1 MKPKKSR
8 FFLCL
13 LLLLFSLV
21 LVGCNGT
28 HDNSPD
34 QYKPDG
40 STGNSSFDTTGMPQF
55 SLQPGVYT
63 EAITVELICS
73 DPSYTVRYTTD
84 CSTPTASSDIYSDPF
99 PMKYN
104 KDSADS
110 TDVCT
115 FNIRAASFDKDGK
128 MVGRVVSAS
137 YLFPGSESRFT
148 TKVISI
154 VTDDDNLNKPHYGIL
169 SNPYGKGIEWE
180 RPVNFQL
187 YGIEGGLLVQ
197 QDLGIRINGTGSR
210 SNTQKNF
217 RLYARKA
224 YTAESGHLNYQ
235 LFPGLLSEY
244 TDAQIEAFDTF
255 LLRGGASN
263 FHNSMITN
271 LVAYEMMQGSSVT
284 VGAYEPAALYLNGN
298 YYGLMMLIEDY
309 NPYFFE
315 THYGVDENKITTI
328 NYTVLDEGGLG
339 WEYDD
344 YTEEEIYEFSAAR
357 HWVEDNDMS
366 DPRNY
371 ERACEVFDMQNFIEY
386 LVFNCYV
393 NNWDWPRNNVRVW
406 RYHGVT
412 SQNSLTGNSGGYDAD
427 AAIGWDGRWRFTV
440 KDLDVSMGLNV
451 KPSSNYWSKND
462 VDFFEVMFKDG
473 RVSCASTMFQSL
485 IRNESFAKD
494 FFRYL
499 TEFMSTRADMDTYL
513 ETINKLSLQV
523 SEEMKYHSAQYED
536 ALSTWDMHLECMRK
550 FAQVRPGIVLQ
561 NLKDN
566 KYDLPNIPE
575 ISEIDFQIG
584 VGGYVSFNGGTFSG
598 ADHAYAVKK
607 TDLAITLVPNPGY
620 VLSEVKVE
628 GGSFNDYD
636 SSVYLRADKVTII
649 VSFAAEEP
657 GENGDE
663 TQAKPGHL
671 VLNEIGHSSIEKV
684 NGSDWV
690 ELYNPTDSDINLKGW
705 SITNGMESY
714 TFPSIKVP
722 AGGFK
727 VIFLA
732 GTEQGGVYASFT
744 ISSGDN
750 LAISDAK
757 GTLIDSVSIYTK
769 ASTSHLGRY
778 PDGGEWVELSRFH
791 LTPNEPNFFESSFQH
806 YYDERVC
813 NTVMI
818 NGYLLEND
826 AFAVS
831 ESGSLT
837 TTKQKLQ
844 AIQGIGSEDR
854 NALLSLFSGYAD
866 TDVID
871 IAEWIASHQEEAD
884 GRIFYV
890 ESLNSYVCH
899 IPQRKR

>member
-1 MKPKKSR
+1 MKQKKSS

-13 LLLLFSLV
+13 LLLLFSCV
-21 LVGCNGT
+21 LIGCNGT

-40 STGNSSFDTTGMPQF
+40 SNGNSSFDTTGMPQF
-55 SLQPGVYT
+55 NLQPGVYT
-63 EAITVELICS
+63 DAIVVELTCS
-73 DPSYTVRYTTD
+73 DPSYTIRYTTD
-84 CSTPTASSDIYSDPF
+84 CSTPTASSDIYTEPF
-99 PMKYN
+99 PMQYSQ
-104 KDSADS
+104 DSADG

-115 FNIRAASFDKDGK
+115 FNIRAASFDQDGN
-128 MVGRVVSAS
+128 MIGRVVSAS
-137 YLFPGSESRFT
+137 YLFPASEGRFT
-148 TKVISI
+148 TKVVSI
-154 VTDDDNLNKPHYGIL
+154 VTDDNNLNKRGYGIL
-169 SNPYGKGIEWE
+169 SNPYGKGRDWE

-187 YGIEGGLLVQ
+187 YGVEGGLLVQ
-197 QDLGIRINGTGSR
+197 QDLGIRVNGTGSR
-210 SNTQKNF
+210 SNSQKNF
-217 RLYARKA
+217 RLYARKV
-224 YTAESGHLNYQ
+224 YSAESGHLNYA

-244 TDAQIEAFDTF
+244 TEAQIEAFDTF

-284 VGAYEPAALYLNGN
+284 VGAYEPAALYLNGK

-315 THYGVDENKITTI
+315 SHYGVDEQKVTTI

-344 YTEEEIYEFSAAR
+344 CTDEEKYEFSAAR

-366 DPRNY
+366 DSQNY
-371 ERACEVFDMQNFIEY
+371 ARACEVFDMQNFIEY
-386 LVFNCYV
+386 LVLNCYV

-406 RYHGVT
+406 RYNGVT
-412 SQNSLTGNSGGYDAD
+412 TQNSLTGKSGGYDAD

-462 VDFFEVMFKDG
+462 VDFFEVLFKDG
-473 RVSCASTMFQSL
+473 RVSSASTMFASL
-485 IRNESFAKD
+485 IKNKSFAKD
-494 FFRYL
+494 FFCYL
-499 TEFMSTRADMDTYL
+499 TEFMSTRADVDTYL

-523 SEEMKYHSAQYED
+523 SEEMKYHSAQYKD
-536 ALSTWDMHLECMRK
+536 TLSTWDKHLECMRE
-550 FAQVRPGIVLQ
+550 FAQVRPGIVLKS
-561 NLKDN
+561 LKNN

-575 ISEIDFQIG
+575 IAEIDFRIG
-584 VGGYVSFNGGTFSG
+584 VGGSVSFNGGTFSG
-598 ADHAYAVKK
+598 DDHAYAIRK
-607 TDLAITLVPNPGY
+607 TDLVITPVPNSGY
-620 VLSEVKVE
+620 VLSEIE
-628 GGSFNDYD
+628 IDGGSFDDYD
-636 SSVYLRADKVTII
+636 STVYLRSDKVTIT
-649 VSFAAEEP
+649 VTFTAAENS
-657 GENGDE
+657 GSDDE
-663 TQAKPGHL
+663 TQAKSNHL

-690 ELYNPTDSDINLKGW
+690 ELYNPTDADINLKGW
-705 SITNGMESY
+705 TITNGMESY
-714 TFPSIKVP
+714 SFPSIYVP

-732 GTEQGGVYASFT
+732 GTDQGGVYAPFT
-744 ISSGDN
+744 IGSGDT

-757 GTLIDSVSIYTK
+757 GNLIDSVSIYTK

-791 LTPNEPNFFESSFQH
+791 LTPNEPNFFEDGFSH
-806 YYDERVC
+806 YYDERVQ
-813 NTVMI
+813 NTIMV
-818 NGYLLEND
+818 NGYLLENEV
-826 AFAVS
+826 FSVS

-844 AIQGIGSEDR
+844 AITGISSKALD
-854 NALLSLFSGYAD
+854 ALLNFFSDYSD

-871 IAEWIASHQEEAD
+871 IAEWIANHPEEAD
-884 GRIFYV
+884 GHIYYV
-890 ESLNSYVCH
+890 EALNSYVCH
-899 IPQRKR
+899 I